1 MGVMLSQIT
10 SLTIV
15 YSNVYS
21 GADKKKNIKAPRHW
35 TLWGE
40 FSGDRS
46 IPLTKDQWIRKMFP
60 FDDAIMFNVSQF
72 QLRVGQPIFQRECQ
86 LKHMGNY
93 KCYSEIIYVWIIDN
107 LIYRHPIQIAR
118 EKQYCCEMLIAHV
131 HYQNVYLLKN
141 TIKSCHTICNCIAIS
156 YTKFAC
162 SSMFIVKNALC
173 IPILKGLRWG
183 FITAEI

>member
-1 MGVMLSQIT
+1 MGAMLSQIT

-21 GADKKKNIKAPRHW
+21 GADKKTSKLRVTGLCEGNSAVTGPFPSRR
-35 TLWGE
+35 TSNSE
-40 FSGDRS
+40 
-46 IPLTKDQWIRKMFP
+46 KMLP
-60 FDDAIMFNVSQF
+60 IDDVIMFNVSQF

-93 KCYSEIIYVWIIDN
+93 KCYSDIMCVWIIDN

-141 TIKSCHTICNCIAIS
+141 TIKNCHTICNCIAIS

-162 SSMFIVKNALC
+162 RYMFIVKNALC
-173 IPILKGLRWG
+173 IPILKGLQWG
-183 FITAEI
+183 YITADI